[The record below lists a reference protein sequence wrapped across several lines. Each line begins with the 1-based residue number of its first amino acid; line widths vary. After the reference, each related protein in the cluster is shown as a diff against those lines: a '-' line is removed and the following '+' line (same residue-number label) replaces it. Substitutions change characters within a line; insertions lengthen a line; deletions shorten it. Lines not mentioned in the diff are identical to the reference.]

1 MEKRTLYL
9 IASIVFISIFIAGC
23 QSTSNKDTKEQETT
37 DNEEETLE
45 QPQANHQTT
54 DAKPIVT
61 MTMED
66 GGVVKAEL
74 YPNIAPNTVNNF
86 ISLIEA
92 GLYDGLM
99 FHRVIPGFMIQGG
112 DAEGTGMG
120 GPGYAIKGEFRSNGF
135 ENNLKHDAGV
145 LSMARSQHPDSAGS
159 Q

>member
-23 QSTSNKDTKEQETT
+23 QSTSNRDIKEQEPT

-92 GLYDGLM
+92 GFYDGLI
-99 FHRVIPGFMIQGG
+99 FHRVIPCFRIQGG
-112 DAEGTGMG
+112 DPEGIGMG
-120 GPGYAIKGEFRSNGF
+120 GLGNVIKGEFGSNGF
-135 ENNLKHDAGV
+135 KNN
-145 LSMARSQHPDSAGS
+145 
-159 Q
+159 